1 MVSQCSCD
9 RLSKL
14 APSTE
19 ARQRAQKQ
27 LHAQSLERP
36 SRASGRCPGGDRR
49 SSPPARS
56 SSDFQLE
63 TASIRM
69 HMWHG
74 THPSQLPRRL
84 PDPPRSDGP
93 SRDLQRVPDPNRQ
106 YSMPRTVTSIE
117 ARLTES
123 QRRIL
128 PKRIPDP
135 PRSDGPSRDLRR
147 VPGPNRQFSRSR
159 TGASI
164 EARLREAQKAG
175 CAEKAPRLP
184 DPDPMAPA
192 EPCRGSPTPIGN
204 IPC

>member
-1 MVSQCSCD
+1 
-9 RLSKL
+9 
-14 APSTE
+14 
-19 ARQRAQKQ
+19 
-27 LHAQSLERP
+27 
-36 SRASGRCPGGDRR
+36 
-49 SSPPARS
+49 
-56 SSDFQLE
+56 
-63 TASIRM
+63 
-69 HMWHG
+69 MWHG

-164 EARLREAQKAG
+164 EARLREAQKAD

-192 EPCRGSPTPIGN
+192 EPCRGSPTRIGN
-204 IPC
+204 IRRVPGPNRQFSRSRTGASIEARLREAQRQTVPKGLPDPPRSDRPSRVLWRVPGPNRQFPCLGQVSEART